1 VRVFTRLDFSQKKTS
16 SIIMANRK
24 RITFLTML
32 ALFSSFVLLAPSL
45 LSLLPSLLESA
56 AAQTPPEGCNK
67 CIVIEYEGEHTA
79 MISGVESFTN
89 MTTRQEQY
97 NSYLWKF
104 VNSLV
109 SDGFEIE
116 VVMMEEGVRCED
128 DDGDNSTENMYHIV
142 LEMS

>member
-1 VRVFTRLDFSQKKTS
+1 MRVYQIELLAEKTR
-16 SIIMANRK
+16 SIIMTKRK
-24 RITFLTML
+24 NINFVTML

-45 LSLLPSLLESA
+45 LSLLPPLVEGA
-56 AAQTPPEGCNK
+56 AAQMPPEECNK
-67 CIVIEYEGEHTA
+67 CIAIEYEDGHTA
-79 MISGVESFTN
+79 VISGVESFTN

-116 VVMMEEGVRCED
+116 VVMMEEDVKCED
-128 DDGDNSTENMYHIV
+128 DGNSTEGMYHVI
-142 LEMS
+142 LDMPE